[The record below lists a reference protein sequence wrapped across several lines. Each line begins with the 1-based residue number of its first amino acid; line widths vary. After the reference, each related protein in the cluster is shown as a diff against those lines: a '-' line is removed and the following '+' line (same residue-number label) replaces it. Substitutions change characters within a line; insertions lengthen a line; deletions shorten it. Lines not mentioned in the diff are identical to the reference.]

1 MIVDAGVLLAAA
13 DRADPDH
20 HACAELLETA
30 NSELRASPFVVAEAA
45 YLIARQL
52 GPAAEARLFRSIAE
66 GEIHIEVL
74 TNRDLRR
81 VAELVET
88 YEDLPL
94 GGADA
99 SVIAIAERL
108 GETLIATLDRRHFS
122 VVRPSHAA
130 AFDLVP

>member
-1 MIVDAGVLLAAA
+1 M
-13 DRADPDH
+13 
-20 HACAELLETA
+20 
-30 NSELRASPFVVAEAA
+30 
-45 YLIARQL
+45 ARQL

-74 TNRDLRR
+74 TNGDLRR